1 MARELVMPKLGLTM
15 TQGTVTKWY
24 FNEGDRVKEGDI
36 LYEVETDKLT
46 NKIAADTEGVLRK
59 IFVHTGETVPVKS
72 LLGIIG
78 GEDEDISDLVNSA
91 EKPDDKTEIE
101 TAEEAPAATEKEVT
115 VNKGDYVLATPYAK
129 KIAVERN
136 IDLSKIN
143 PTGYKGV
150 ILAKDLDQYK
160 ETKIKATPTARKMAE
175 QRGID
180 LADIY
185 EGVRIRK
192 SDILALEEKQG
203 AVPDI
208 EVQETSTMR
217 KIIAQRLKS
226 TWAGT
231 PMVTFKMEAD
241 MTEFIAL
248 REKLKPIY
256 LRDGLKLT
264 YNHLIMKVLAKLL
277 VKYRDLNASFED
289 DKIIYH
295 NNVNLGIAV
304 DVEGGLLV
312 PNVKGIEKMTLR
324 EISSETE
331 KLIENARTNQ
341 LNPDDLTGGTFT
353 ITNIGMFG
361 MDSFTPIIN
370 KPEVAILGINKIA
383 DKAVVINKEIT
394 IRPIMNLSLTTDH
407 SLVDGAL
414 SARFLKEIVD
424 MIENP
429 HLLL

>member
-1 MARELVMPKLGLTM
+1 
-15 TQGTVTKWY
+15 
-24 FNEGDRVKEGDI
+24 
-36 LYEVETDKLT
+36 
-46 NKIAADTEGVLRK
+46 
-59 IFVHTGETVPVKS
+59 
-72 LLGIIG
+72 
-78 GEDEDISDLVNSA
+78 
-91 EKPDDKTEIE
+91 
-101 TAEEAPAATEKEVT
+101 
-115 VNKGDYVLATPYAK
+115 
-129 KIAVERN
+129 
-136 IDLSKIN
+136 
-143 PTGYKGV
+143 
-150 ILAKDLDQYK
+150 
-160 ETKIKATPTARKMAE
+160 
-175 QRGID
+175 
-180 LADIY
+180 
-185 EGVRIRK
+185 
-192 SDILALEEKQG
+192 
-203 AVPDI
+203 
-208 EVQETSTMR
+208 
-217 KIIAQRLKS
+217 
-226 TWAGT
+226 
-231 PMVTFKMEAD
+231 

-429 HLLL
+429 YLLL